1 MEKTIT
7 IGDKAVK
14 LNNNIG
20 WALAYRDQFGRDIIP
35 ALMPM
40 IASALDIVSGII
52 EETGK
57 TKNIRP
63 QDILSVLDGDKFTDA
78 VIHLS
83 GLEFVDFIDIVWA
96 LAKCADEN
104 IPEPKEWV
112 KGFETFPLDEIVPAV
127 FGLIAKGLISSKN
140 FERLKTIMGRLQP
153 TTTQSIPTPSSSPD
167 SSEG

>member
-1 MEKTIT
+1 MEKTIN

-57 TKNIRP
+57 AKNIRP

-83 GLEFVDFIDIVWA
+83 GLEFVDFINIVWS
-96 LAKCADEN
+96 LAKCADDN

-112 KGFETFPLDEIVPAV
+112 KGFEAFPLDEIVPAV

-153 TTTQSIPTPSSSPD
+153 TQTPSIQTPSSSPD

>member
-1 MEKTIT
+1 MEKTIN

-57 TKNIRP
+57 AKNIRP

-83 GLEFVDFIDIVWA
+83 GLEFVDFINIVWS

-112 KGFETFPLDEIVPAV
+112 KGFEAFPLDEIVPAV

-153 TTTQSIPTPSSSPD
+153 TQTPSIQTPSSSPD